1 MQKFWNWVKNEDKRT
16 LYLNGAISET
26 SWFDDEVTPALFK
39 SELEAG
45 EGDIDLWINSPGG
58 DCFAAA
64 QIYNMISNYRGKV
77 TVYIDGLAA
86 SAASVIA
93 MAGDEV
99 IMSPVSML
107 MIHNP
112 STIAFGE
119 AADMEKVIA
128 MLGEVKDS
136 IINAYVAKTGLS
148 RGKLS
153 RLMDEETWMNAN
165 KAVEL
170 GFADSLRGRPLET
183 EHDDTAVE
191 DRKVIFSQKRC
202 DMYVTNLLKNSV
214 NVVENYVNGN
224 ENNIQTTSDTTAR
237 SDTPKS
243 EGCEQNISDRES
255 KVDEPEK
262 VVTPTGRKL
271 EAVNER
277 MELMK
282 NFIGGN

>member
-1 MQKFWNWVKNEDKRT
+1 MERREMMKFWNWVKNEDKRT
-16 LYLNGAISET
+16 LYLNGAISDT
-26 SWFDDEVTPALFK
+26 SWFDDDVTPALFK
-39 SELEAG
+39 SELEEG

-64 QIYNMISNYRGKV
+64 QIYNMISNYNGRV

-170 GFADSLRGRPLET
+170 GFADSLKSREGDFET
-183 EHDDTAVE
+183 ENCVM
-191 DRKVIFSQKRC
+191 FSQKKT
-202 DMYVTNLLKNSV
+202 DMYVTNLLTQKCRAD
-214 NVVENYVNGN
+214 NVR
-224 ENNIQTTSDTTAR
+224 TTPDNVCPK
-237 SDTPKS
+237 DTPEEDKAPS
-243 EGCEQNISDRES
+243 
-255 KVDEPEK
+255 
-262 VVTPTGRKL
+262 GRSTETLK
-271 EAVNER
+271 ER

-282 NFIGGN
+282 NFI

>member
-1 MQKFWNWVKNEDKRT
+1 MNRFWNWVKNEDKRT
-16 LYLNGAISET
+16 LYLNGAISDT

-39 SELEAG
+39 SELEEG

-64 QIYNMISNYRGKV
+64 QIYNMITNYNGKV
-77 TVYIDGLAA
+77 TVFIDGLAA

-112 STIAFGE
+112 STLAFGE
-119 AADMEKVIA
+119 AADMEKAIA

-148 RGKLS
+148 RAKLS

-165 KAVEL
+165 KAIEL
-170 GFADSLRGRPLET
+170 GFADRIDGVSHE
-183 EHDDTAVE
+183 DKITACL
-191 DRKVIFSQKRC
+191 IFSQKKC
-202 DMYVTNLLKNSV
+202 DTYVTNLLTEK
-214 NVVENYVNGN
+214 YKA
-224 ENNIQTTSDTTAR
+224 DTNTPEEVLPEPE
-237 SDTPKS
+237 DTPS
-243 EGCEQNISDRES
+243 GRS
-255 KVDEPEK
+255 KE
-262 VVTPTGRKL
+262 TL
-271 EAVNER
+271 NER

-282 NFIGGN
+282 SFIGGKNE

>member
-1 MQKFWNWVKNEDKRT
+1 MKFWNWVKNGDKRT
-16 LYLNGAISET
+16 LYLNGAISDT
-26 SWFDDEVTPALFK
+26 SWFDDDVTPALFK
-39 SELEAG
+39 SELEEG

-64 QIYNMISNYRGKV
+64 QIYNMISNYNGRV

-119 AADMEKVIA
+119 AADMAKAIE

-165 KAVEL
+165 KAMEL
-170 GFADSLRGRPLET
+170 GFADSVQKGNPEG
-183 EHDDTAVE
+183 VE
-191 DRKVIFSQKRC
+191 DRAVIFSQKRC
-202 DMYVTNLLKNSV
+202 DMYVTNLLTEKYGANKV
-214 NVVENYVNGN
+214 QTLPDNVCPK
-224 ENNIQTTSDTTAR
+224 
-237 SDTPKS
+237 DTPEEDKAPS
-243 EGCEQNISDRES
+243 
-255 KVDEPEK
+255 
-262 VVTPTGRKL
+262 GRSR
-271 EAVNER
+271 AVINER

-282 NFIGGN
+282 NFI